1 MQVSSTVSHGRAATG
16 TASHCNT
23 QSHVDDLVPRRDGA
37 HHAVDRFPRVGL
49 QAPSLCAHV
58 QYSSG
63 APSASVLYVPAS
75 CVLYAPEA
83 QGSSLCVRRART
95 SLGRAVRTAYRGTPG
110 ASSATSRRASCA
122 TPAAA
127 SASRCAETCVPGPP
141 YGTHQCPGASGIR
154 HRAAARGGHCCTSGY
169 TSGSCRTY
177 AYRVAHCR
185 LNPSSNPNPDPDP
198 QASCSSTPPS
208 PSAATLCGPS
218 PPPRSH

>member
-1 MQVSSTVSHGRAATG
+1 MSFTARRLHRGSSKSPASSIVGSWMQVSSTVSHGRAATG

-23 QSHVDDLVPRRDGA
+23 QSHADDLVPRRDGA

-75 CVLYAPEA
+75 CVLYVPEA

-95 SLGRAVRTAYRGTPG
+95 SLGRAVRTAYPGTPG
-110 ASSATSRRASCA
+110 ASSATSRRASSA

-127 SASRCAETCVPGPP
+127 SASRCADTYAGPQQCRTHGVRVPVSCLPEAQGSSPRGPTH
-141 YGTHQCPGASGIR
+141 GTYAVRVPASGVP
-154 HRAAARGGHCCTSGY
+154 Y
-169 TSGSCRTY
+169 VRT
-177 AYRVAHCR
+177 VGC
-185 LNPSSNPNPDPDP
+185 NPM
-198 QASCSSTPPS
+198 
-208 PSAATLCGPS
+208 
-218 PPPRSH
+218 

>member
-1 MQVSSTVSHGRAATG
+1 MALITLWIGFLEWGSKRPPCVHTYST
-16 TASHCNT
+16 
-23 QSHVDDLVPRRDGA
+23 
-37 HHAVDRFPRVGL
+37 RVGL
-49 QAPSLCAHV
+49 QAP
-58 QYSSG
+58 
-63 APSASVLYVPAS
+63 PYVRMPAS
-75 CVLYAPEA
+75 CVLYVPEA

-95 SLGRAVRTAYRGTPG
+95 SLGRAVRTAHRGTPG
-110 ASSATSRRASCA
+110 ASSATSPRASCA

-127 SASRCAETCVPGPP
+127 SAPRCADTYVPGPP
-141 YGTHQCPGASGIR
+141 YGTHQRPGASGIR

-177 AYRVAHCR
+177 AHRVAHCR

-218 PPPRSH
+218 PPPRSRSPGTYCRSNPNPNPNPNPSFEPEPKPETQP